1 MRGGS
6 WLVGWWSLAPLACGA
21 PSSRGPLGET
31 DSADPRAAAS
41 SETREGE
48 DELASGRAASAA
60 AATPAFDAGRY
71 VLGFGE
77 LELEVDPRIGGRI
90 TRFSLSGANILT
102 GPEVV
107 AGGSGSDPNMY
118 GSTFWTSPQSAWGWP
133 PEVAIDAAPHSAEIV
148 DGVLQ
153 LASEAGAATGYAV
166 RKRFWTDA
174 ERDLIAV
181 EYTLENQSATLPAA
195 PWEISRVPKEGF
207 VFFAASAAALP
218 QSNLPSTFRDGVAW
232 VDVALAPPADS
243 KLFQDGSE
251 GWLAFVHRDLVF
263 IKTFEDTSADQ
274 VAPSEAEIE
283 VFVSGLYAYA
293 EIEHQGRYA
302 MPPDG
307 ADTSWQVNWLLKRL
321 PPGLDASF
329 GSPALVAW
337 VRQVVAAAR

>member
-6 WLVGWWSLAPLACGA
+6 WLIGVWSAAALACGA
-21 PSSRGPLGET
+21 SESSGGLRGAEPT
-31 DSADPRAAAS
+31 DPRAAS
-41 SETREGE
+41 SETKEGE
-48 DELASGRAASAA
+48 DDLASGRAAGDAT
-60 AATPAFDAGRY
+60 ATPAFDAGRY
-71 VLGFGE
+71 VLGFGDVE
-77 LELEVDPRIGGRI
+77 LTVDPSIGGRI
-90 TRFSLSGANILT
+90 TSFSLSGDNILT

-107 AGGSGSDPNMY
+107 AGGPGSDPNMY

-133 PEVAIDAAPHSAEIV
+133 PEAAIDAAPHRAEIV

-166 RKRFWTDA
+166 RKRFWTEP
-174 ERDLIAV
+174 ERELIAI

-207 VFFAASAAALP
+207 VFFAATAPALP
-218 QSNLPSTFRDGVAW
+218 QSNLPSTFTDGVAW

-251 GWLAFVHRDLVF
+251 GWLAYVYRDLVF
-263 IKTFEDTSADQ
+263 IKTFADTSAEE

-283 VFVSGLYAYA
+283 VFVSGLYDYI
-293 EIEHQGRYA
+293 EIEQQGRYA

-307 ADTSWQVNWLLKRL
+307 ADTSWRVNWLLKRL
-321 PPGLDASF
+321 PAGLDASF

-337 VRQVVAAAR
+337 VREVAAAAR